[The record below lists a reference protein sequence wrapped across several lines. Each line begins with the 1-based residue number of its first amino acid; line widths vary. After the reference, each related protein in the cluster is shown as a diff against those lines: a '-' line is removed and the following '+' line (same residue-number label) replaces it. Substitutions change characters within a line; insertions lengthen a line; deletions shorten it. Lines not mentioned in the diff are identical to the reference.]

1 MLLSRHCVFEI
12 QKKDWANILLTDES
26 RFHLDSIDGRFRVYR
41 RVGER
46 YAATS
51 VIQRPS
57 FCGRSVMVWGGITER
72 YMILLEAVAG
82 NLTRISYRDAIVQR
96 CVILYIHV
104 QANNVTS

>member
-1 MLLSRHCVFEI
+1 
-12 QKKDWANILLTDES
+12 
-26 RFHLDSIDGRFRVYR
+26 
-41 RVGER
+41 
-46 YAATS
+46 
-51 VIQRPS
+51 
-57 FCGRSVMVWGGITER
+57 MVWGGITER